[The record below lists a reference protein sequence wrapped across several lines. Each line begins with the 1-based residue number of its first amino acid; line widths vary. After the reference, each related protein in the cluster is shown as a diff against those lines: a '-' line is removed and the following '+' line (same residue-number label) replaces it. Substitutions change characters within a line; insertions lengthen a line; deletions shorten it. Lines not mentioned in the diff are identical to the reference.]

1 MNRDEKASI
10 SVLKIVL
17 ICIVLIF
24 AFNVVT
30 KATNVEIK
38 NTKIVLSNNYELDV
52 VTTKEKVSEVL
63 KENHIVILPDEKVT
77 PDLETVVSN
86 NEVITISKI
95 NDEKPTSAI
104 ELAEEDSEVSMDQ
117 VLSNYTSIV
126 EKIVVEEVVIPY
138 ETITKDVSNSS
149 KDTANKVIQEG
160 KDGLKKISY
169 KVKYQNDVEIE
180 KIKISEEIV
189 KKPVDKIVQ
198 VQAKTT
204 SRSSST
210 AGTRSKVTAGKTIAN
225 IGTYKVTAYCACSKC
240 CGKSTGITA
249 SGKKATAGRTIAAP
263 SNFAFGTKLKIGDN
277 VYVVEDRGGAIK
289 GNRIDIFMDS
299 HSAAL
304 QWGSRYMTVEV
315 VE

>member
-38 NTKIVLSNNYELDV
+38 NVKIILSNNYEMDV

-63 KENHIVILPDEKVT
+63 KENHIVILPDENVT
-77 PDLETVVSN
+77 PDLDKVVGD
-86 NEVITISKI
+86 NEVITISKTS
-95 NDEKPTSAI
+95 EGQPASAI

-149 KDTANKVIQEG
+149 KDTTNKVIQEG

-198 VQAKTT
+198 VQTKTT

-210 AGTRSKVTAGKTIAN
+210 AGSRITAGKTISKM
-225 IGTYKVTAYCACSKC
+225 GTYKVTAYCACAKC

>member
-38 NTKIVLSNNYELDV
+38 NVKIILSNNYEMDV

-63 KENHIVILPDEKVT
+63 KENHIVILPDENVT
-77 PDLETVVSN
+77 PDLDKVVGD
-86 NEVITISKI
+86 NEVITISKTS
-95 NDEKPTSAI
+95 EGQPASAI

-149 KDTANKVIQEG
+149 KDTTNKVIQEG

-198 VQAKTT
+198 VQTKTT

-210 AGTRSKVTAGKTIAN
+210 AGSRIKAGKTISKM
-225 IGTYKVTAYCACSKC
+225 GTYKVTAYCACAKC

>member
-63 KENHIVILPDEKVT
+63 KENLILPDEKVT

-169 KVKYQNDVEIE
+169 KVKHQEVA
-180 KIKISEEIV
+180 
-189 KKPVDKIVQ
+189 VQ
-198 VQAKTT
+198 QEQDQK
-204 SRSSST
+204 
-210 AGTRSKVTAGKTIAN
+210 
-225 IGTYKVTAYCACSKC
+225 
-240 CGKSTGITA
+240 
-249 SGKKATAGRTIAAP
+249 
-263 SNFAFGTKLKIGDN
+263 
-277 VYVVEDRGGAIK
+277 
-289 GNRIDIFMDS
+289 
-299 HSAAL
+299 
-304 QWGSRYMTVEV
+304 
-315 VE
+315 